1 MQKERLLA
9 RLDDPRKHWKY
20 NPADIDVRSKWS
32 RYQEAY
38 TAALKNCSRTRPG
51 TPFRRIASGTGTG
64 RSSRLLLETM
74 REMDPKFPPP
84 AYDIEA
90 EKARLIS
97 ADPLR

>member
-1 MQKERLLA
+1 M
-9 RLDDPRKHWKY
+9 
-20 NPADIDVRSKWS
+20 
-32 RYQEAY
+32 
-38 TAALKNCSRTRPG
+38 
-51 TPFRRIASGTGTG
+51 
-64 RSSRLLLETM
+64 SRLLLETM